1 MAQRRNKTAAVK
13 EQEQTATQTKPM
25 LQKIEAPE
33 KPKPVGKQR
42 FFIIMFSMSW
52 FEDDNYKRVDDTLQ
66 VGNIYGFPS
75 LVELKQQIPPLYM
88 NPSADNVRDL
98 NVFNVL
104 PYELSEEDFK
114 AYTAKQ

>member
-1 MAQRRNKTAAVK
+1 MAQRRNKTEVVE
-13 EQEQTATQTKPM
+13 EQKQTTTQTKPM

-52 FEDDNYKRVDDTLQ
+52 FEDNNYKRVDDTLQ
-66 VGNIYGFPS
+66 VGGIYGFPS

-88 NPSADNVRDL
+88 KPSAENVRDL

-104 PYELSEEDFK
+104 PYEMSEEDFK
-114 AYTAKQ
+114 DYTVKP